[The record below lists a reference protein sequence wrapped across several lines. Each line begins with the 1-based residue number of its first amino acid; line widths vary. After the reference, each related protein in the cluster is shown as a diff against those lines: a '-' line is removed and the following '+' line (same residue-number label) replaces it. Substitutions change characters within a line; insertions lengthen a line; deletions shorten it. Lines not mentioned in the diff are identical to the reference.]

1 MRFLDLV
8 QLIFDNLKRRKGRVA
23 MTAVGVMIGTASI
36 VLLVSLANGLQQ
48 SATSSLGN
56 INDLTKIEVYPSYG
70 DSGMGVRMVGGS
82 NAMPEVERLLTTDV
96 LQEFTAIE
104 GVSDVIVRSYVQG
117 QTQITFGKLENYANM
132 IGYNLDDLSSFD
144 VPVAQGN
151 TNIGH
156 GNAVIGSWALESFYD
171 PSWRPGMDEEPET
184 PDLLGKRM
192 RITLTKYDSEG
203 MPITKDYEITVS
215 GILEETRSEMDYSII
230 MGIDDITRWNEWFSG
245 KRINYN
251 REGYNGVVVRVSDVD
266 RVLEVADT
274 IDEMGFQTYTAQSFV
289 QEIEGTFLIIQLI
302 FGGIGAISLLVA
314 AIGIANTMTMAI
326 LERTREI
333 GLMKAIGASNR
344 DVLVIFLGEA
354 AGIGLIG
361 GLLGTMLGWGIGKGL
376 DMILISVLTTRAAE
390 SGASVPDS
398 IVFTPPYLMIFAILF
413 SVLVGLFSGVMPSLR
428 AASLQPVTALKYE

>member
-48 SATSSLGN
+48 SATSSLGSVS
-56 INDLTKIEVYPSYG
+56 DLTRIEVYPSYG
-70 DSGMGVRMVGGS
+70 ETGMNGRMVGGGDMAS
-82 NAMPEVERLLTTDV
+82 EVQQLLTADI
-96 LQEFTAIE
+96 LQEFSAIE
-104 GVSDVIVRSYVQG
+104 GVTDVIARGYVQG
-117 QTQITFGKLENYANM
+117 QATIKYGNLENYSNLM
-132 IGYNLDDLSSFD
+132 GYNLDDLSSFQI
-144 VPVAQGN
+144 PVAQGN

-156 GNAVIGSWALESFYD
+156 GNAVIGSWAITSFYD
-171 PSWRPGMDEEPET
+171 PNWRPGMDDEPEI
-184 PDLLGKRM
+184 PDLLGKRL
-192 RITLTKYDSEG
+192 RLTLVKYDTEG
-203 MPITKDYEITVS
+203 LQITKDYEITIT

-230 MGIDDITRWNEWFSG
+230 LGLDDVTRWNEWFTG

-251 REGYNGVVVRVSDVD
+251 REGYNGVIVRVDDVE
-266 RVLEVADT
+266 RVLDVADT

-333 GLMKAIGASNR
+333 GLMKAVGASNR

-361 GLLGTMLGWGIGKGL
+361 GLLGTLLGWSIGKGL
-376 DMILISVLTTRAAE
+376 DLILISVLTTRAAE
-390 SGASVPDS
+390 SGATVPQS
-398 IVFTPPYLMIFAILF
+398 IVYTPPYLLIFAILF

-428 AASLQPVTALKYE
+428 AASLQPVMALKYE

>member
-1 MRFLDLV
+1 
-8 QLIFDNLKRRKGRVA
+8 
-23 MTAVGVMIGTASI
+23 
-36 VLLVSLANGLQQ
+36 
-48 SATSSLGN
+48 
-56 INDLTKIEVYPSYG
+56 
-70 DSGMGVRMVGGS
+70 MVGPGIVS
-82 NAMPEVERLLTTDV
+82 MEATQVERLLTSDA
-96 LQEFTAIE
+96 LEDFAAID
-104 GVSDVIVRSYVQG
+104 GVSDVIVRNYVQG
-117 QTQITFGKLENYANM
+117 QAQIKYGKLENYASM

-184 PDLLGKRM
+184 PDLLGKRL
-192 RITLTKYDSEG
+192 RISLTKYDNEG
-203 MPITKDYEITVS
+203 TPITKDYEITIS
-215 GILEETRSEMDYSII
+215 GILEETRSELDYSII
-230 MGIDDITRWNEWFSG
+230 LGLDDVTRWNEWING

-251 REGYNGVVVRVSDVD
+251 REGYNNVVVQVADVD
-266 RVLEVADT
+266 HVLEVAET

-289 QEIEGTFLIIQLI
+289 QEIEGIFLIIQLI

-344 DVLVIFLGEA
+344 DVLIIFLGEA
-354 AGIGLIG
+354 AGIGFIG
-361 GLLGTMLGWGIGKGL
+361 GLLGTILGWGIGKGL

-413 SVLVGLFSGVMPSLR
+413 SMLVGLFSGVMPSLR
-428 AASLQPVTALKYE
+428 AASLQPVIALKYE